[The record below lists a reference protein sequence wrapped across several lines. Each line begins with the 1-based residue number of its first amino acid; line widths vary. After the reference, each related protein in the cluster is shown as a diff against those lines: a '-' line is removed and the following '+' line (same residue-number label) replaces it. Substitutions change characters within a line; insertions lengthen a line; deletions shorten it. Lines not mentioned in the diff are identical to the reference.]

1 MSTEGK
7 QRTKEK
13 KKKASRIGSQTC
25 WHFEVIWEPVKDSSS
40 QAVPQTTEISLW
52 RLRTAISTLNAPQG
66 IPEAARLGPS
76 WPVERAP

>member
-13 KKKASRIGSQTC
+13 KASRIGSQTC
-25 WHFEVIWEPVKDSSS
+25 QHIEVIREPFKDSSS
-40 QAVPQTTEISLW
+40 QAVPQTIEISLW
-52 RLRTAISTLNAPQG
+52 RLHTAISTLNAPQG
-66 IPEAARLGPS
+66 IPEAVRLGTS